1 MGTTGTAIKRTNTDR
16 ADKGQVNKQR
26 RCPRC
31 GSDRLYP
38 SHRRGAG
45 EKMLAA
51 IGGAIRRCHAC
62 RARTCWFGLGSVRL
76 GDNAKEAS
84 ISSGMAIVAGCGV
97 CIGLLWWVIMRLTQM
112 N

>member
-1 MGTTGTAIKRTNTDR
+1 MGTTGTSVKRS
-16 ADKGQVNKQR
+16 DKTGEQVHKR

-45 EKMLAA
+45 EKILAA
-51 IGGAIRRCHAC
+51 VGGAIRRCYAC
-62 RARTCWFGLGSVRL
+62 RARACWFGIASVRL
-76 GDNAKEAS
+76 GDNAQEAS
-84 ISSGMAIVAGCGV
+84 IYSGMAVIGGCVV
-97 CIGLLWWVIMRLTQM
+97 CLALLLWVITRLTQM